1 MLKSWRP
8 IIQLNFSEIFQNETD
23 IPIRSYRDEV
33 YTNKIPIN
41 RRIYNLLQMVQRE
54 THPANRPPAPFD
66 PLQPEVQLRGRKK
79 KEREKK
85 KHRINGIKRKRGQKR
100 ERERKRKSG
109 REVGEPRISSE
120 VAASARFDESLT
132 FEFSAGP
139 QSFPFWSFFFFF
151 PSLFFYSSPRWRP
164 SPPTKPP
171 ANPLWCTAN
180 IRRLSLVSP
189 PQFVFSLATPFDQ
202 YFNFAMLRY
211 LAGPKR
217 TGRADARERSV
228 VVPRGGIHDVDDVD
242 IDGPGGNLGKIVV
255 HDFLSSFFQFFFS
268 FHDSMMANKGW

>member
-23 IPIRSYRDEV
+23 IPIRSYRGEV

-100 ERERKRKSG
+100 EREEEKKRKRSRWTPDIERGCRVGSVRRVIDIRIFG
-109 REVGEPRISSE
+109 RTAI
-120 VAASARFDESLT
+120 FSLLVL
-132 FEFSAGP
+132 
-139 QSFPFWSFFFFF
+139 FFFFSL
-151 PSLFFYSSPRWRP
+151 SLF
-164 SPPTKPP
+164 
-171 ANPLWCTAN
+171 L
-180 IRRLSLVSP
+180 
-189 PQFVFSLATPFDQ
+189 
-202 YFNFAMLRY
+202 
-211 LAGPKR
+211 
-217 TGRADARERSV
+217 
-228 VVPRGGIHDVDDVD
+228 
-242 IDGPGGNLGKIVV
+242 
-255 HDFLSSFFQFFFS
+255 FLSPVAAFATNQTPCQPPLV
-268 FHDSMMANKGW
+268 HR

>member
-1 MLKSWRP
+1 
-8 IIQLNFSEIFQNETD
+8 
-23 IPIRSYRDEV
+23 
-33 YTNKIPIN
+33 
-41 RRIYNLLQMVQRE
+41 MVQRE

-66 PLQPEVQLRGRKK
+66 PLQPEVQLRGRKMK
-79 KEREKK
+79 KEKREIKRKREREKK
-85 KHRINGIKRKRGQKR
+85 HGINGIKKKRGQKR
-100 ERERKRKSG
+100 EREEEKKRKRSRWTPDIERGCRVGSVRRVIDIRIFG
-109 REVGEPRISSE
+109 RTAI
-120 VAASARFDESLT
+120 FSLLVL
-132 FEFSAGP
+132 F
-139 QSFPFWSFFFFF
+139 FFFFF

-228 VVPRGGIHDVDDVD
+228 VLPRGGIT
-242 IDGPGGNLGKIVV
+242 
-255 HDFLSSFFQFFFS
+255 
-268 FHDSMMANKGW
+268 M

>member
-1 MLKSWRP
+1 
-8 IIQLNFSEIFQNETD
+8 
-23 IPIRSYRDEV
+23 
-33 YTNKIPIN
+33 
-41 RRIYNLLQMVQRE
+41 MVQRE

-66 PLQPEVQLRGRKK
+66 PLQPEVQLRGRKMK
-79 KEREKK
+79 KEKREIKRKREREKK
-85 KHRINGIKRKRGQKR
+85 YRIKRKRGQKR
-100 ERERKRKSG
+100 ERG
-109 REVGEPRISSE
+109 REKAEEKSVNPGYRARLPRRLGSTSHWH
-120 VAASARFDESLT
+120 SNFRPDRNLFPS
-132 FEFSAGP
+132 GP
-139 QSFPFWSFFFFF
+139 FFFFFFFF

-228 VVPRGGIHDVDDVD
+228 VLPRGGIT
-242 IDGPGGNLGKIVV
+242 
-255 HDFLSSFFQFFFS
+255 
-268 FHDSMMANKGW
+268 M

>member
-1 MLKSWRP
+1 
-8 IIQLNFSEIFQNETD
+8 
-23 IPIRSYRDEV
+23 
-33 YTNKIPIN
+33 
-41 RRIYNLLQMVQRE
+41 MVQRE

-151 PSLFFYSSPRWRP
+151 PLSFSIPLPGGGLRHQP
-164 SPPTKPP
+164 
-171 ANPLWCTAN
+171 NPL
-180 IRRLSLVSP
+180 P
-189 PQFVFSLATPFDQ
+189 TPFG
-202 YFNFAMLRY
+202 APLTS
-211 LAGPKR
+211 AG
-217 TGRADARERSV
+217 
-228 VVPRGGIHDVDDVD
+228 
-242 IDGPGGNLGKIVV
+242 
-255 HDFLSSFFQFFFS
+255 FLSSLHRNS
-268 FHDSMMANKGW
+268 YSPSRRRSINILISRCCGI